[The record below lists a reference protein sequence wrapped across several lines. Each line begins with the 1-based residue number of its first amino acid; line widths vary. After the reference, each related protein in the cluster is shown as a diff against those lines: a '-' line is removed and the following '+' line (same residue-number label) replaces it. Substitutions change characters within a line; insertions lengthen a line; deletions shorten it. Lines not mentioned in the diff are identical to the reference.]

1 MEPREGTGCWYS
13 YMRYAATNGAQTLV
27 PIRHEKQMPIII
39 SPFKDGPTLHG
50 LTHRNVLSMASAIS
64 NLPITVPP
72 CASRDIS
79 TCINRSN
86 RMG

>member
-27 PIRHEKQMPIII
+27 SIRHEKQMPIII

-50 LTHRNVLSMASAIS
+50 LTLHHSQQCTEHGERDLQSANYCAAVCVARHL
-64 NLPITVPP
+64 NLHQPF
-72 CASRDIS
+72 
-79 TCINRSN
+79 
-86 RMG
+86 